1 MKKSNSS
8 FYTYAYLRENG
19 TPYYIGKG
27 QKNRAFTRHNNVKV
41 PPPDRILILKRNLTE
56 AEAFKHEKYMIS
68 VFGRKDLGTGILWNF
83 TEGGEG
89 TSGRVLSEETKRKMS
104 ISQKGRSVSAERR
117 AKISNTLKG
126 RKLSKTHKKAKQYG
140 RRGEDHPMF
149 GKVKEENPLYGVPRP
164 EEVKSRIAKTLAGHE
179 VTQETRDKISQKLKG
194 IKTYVNCEN
203 KVVLRHAH
211 PGEGW
216 IPGRKWR

>member
-1 MKKSNSS
+1 MKKSDLS

-27 QKNRAFTRHNNVKV
+27 QRDRAFTKHKNVKV
-41 PPPDRILILKRNLTE
+41 PPLNRILILKRNLTE
-56 AEAFKHEKYMIS
+56 AEAFKHEKYMIF
-68 VFGRKDLGTGILWNF
+68 VFGRKDLGTGILCNF

-104 ISQKGRSVSAERR
+104 ISQKGRSVSVERR
-117 AKISNTLKG
+117 AKISNALKG
-126 RKLSKTHKKAKQYG
+126 KKLSESHKKSKQYT

-149 GKVKEENPLYGVPRP
+149 GRVGEENPAYGIPRP
-164 EEVKSRIAKTLAGHE
+164 EEVKNRIAKTLKGHE
-179 VTQETRDKISQKLKG
+179 VTQETRNKISQKLTGVKA
-194 IKTYVNCEN
+194 YVNCDD
-203 KVVLRHAH
+203 KVILRHEH

-216 IPGRKWR
+216 MPGRKWR